1 MGKMKELF
9 MQINYPNG
17 DYDLEREYLVDDV
30 LAKEAEYSRQLALW
44 QEDEFR
50 NPNPNTKI
58 EIGHAKNRE
67 IHTEEPSINQQ
78 VKVT

>member
-17 DYDLEREYLVDDV
+17 DYDLEREYLVDDM
-30 LAKEAEYSRQLALW
+30 LAKEAEYTRQLALW
-44 QEDEFR
+44 QEEEFR
-50 NPNPNTKI
+50 NPNSNTKI
-58 EIGHAKNRE
+58 EIGHAKTRE
-67 IHTEEPSINQQ
+67 IHTEDTSVDKQ